1 MERMTEGEKW
11 HTMLSRA
18 GFNDMSVR
26 SKLISLRFNSIL
38 VAKMEFN
45 LKLDTISFGAIVV
58 GAHI

>member
-1 MERMTEGEKW
+1 
-11 HTMLSRA
+11 MLSRA